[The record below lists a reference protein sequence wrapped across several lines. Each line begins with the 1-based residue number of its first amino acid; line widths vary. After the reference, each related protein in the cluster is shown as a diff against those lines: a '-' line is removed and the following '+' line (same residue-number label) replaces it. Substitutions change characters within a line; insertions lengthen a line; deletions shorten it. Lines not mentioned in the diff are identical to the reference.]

1 MFLRDA
7 LQRCSQLESE
17 VASVYETLASAHGV
31 APSSTRSWT
40 DAARRARQRARLL
53 HSLAEVSVAIDDDGP
68 FLVQVTPQIAGIRRV
83 VENVRTRVTTALD
96 AETAG
101 RAGAQLDATARDEVY
116 ASLLEVAE
124 PVLRRV
130 SRLMEAETR
139 SAKRAIGDGA
149 RARESGRVRTPCL
162 PAVS

>member
-17 VASVYETLASAHGV
+17 VASVYETLATAQGV
-31 APSSTRSWT
+31 PASSSRAWA
-40 DAARRARQRARLL
+40 DAARRARQRASLL

-68 FLVQVTPQIAGIRRV
+68 FLVQVTPQIAAIRRV
-83 VENVRTRVTTALD
+83 VENVRTRITTALD
-96 AETAG
+96 ADSAV
-101 RAGAQLDATARDEVY
+101 RAGAQLEATARDEVY
-116 ASLLEVAE
+116 ANLLEIAE

-139 SAKRAIGDGA
+139 SAKRATADGP
-149 RARESGRVRTPCL
+149 RSRESGRVRTPCL